1 MPPRECSAA
10 NRSWCWPNDMTNIG
24 TDLQASIL
32 IVDDDRGSLL
42 AMEEVLRGL
51 GARLVTASSGEAALR
66 AVLDEDFAAI
76 LMDVRMPGIDGFTTA
91 RMIRERSRSRN
102 TPIIFLT
109 AAQEEVS
116 AQFQGYQAGAV
127 DFIVK
132 PVIPEVL
139 KSKLAVFV
147 GLHDMNR
154 MLSAE
159 LAERALTEQRLR
171 SSEEN
176 LRALAAHLQSVREEE
191 RIHIAREIHDEL
203 GQALTGLKY
212 DINALAKAVGV
223 GGAAAIEGKPA
234 HLCQQIDRI
243 INSVRR
249 IASGLR
255 PEVLDEIGLAAAIE
269 WQAREFQRRTGV
281 RCLVDIPSG
290 FTDPDRDRS
299 TALFRIFQ
307 ELLTNVARHANATR
321 VKVALDEG
329 DKLRLCVEDN
339 GRGIKE
345 EQHRGSKSL
354 GLLGLRERV
363 QPFGGSLEIKGVE
376 GKGTRVMVEIP
387 LQIDQPVFHA

>member
-1 MPPRECSAA
+1 M
-10 NRSWCWPNDMTNIG
+10 NDS
-24 TDLQASIL
+24 LHASIL
-32 IVDDDRGSLL
+32 IVDDDRGSQV
-42 AMEEVLRGL
+42 AMQEVLSTL
-51 GARLVTASSGEAALR
+51 GARLVTASSGEEALR
-66 AVLDEDFAAI
+66 CVLDDDFAAI

-91 RMIRERSRSRN
+91 RMIRERKRSRY

-109 AAQEEVS
+109 AAVEDL
-116 AQFQGYQAGAV
+116 ATMFRGYQAGAV
-127 DFIVK
+127 DYITK

-139 KSKLAVFV
+139 RSKLAVFV

-212 DINALAKAVGV
+212 DIGSLAKGSAKDDPE
-223 GGAAAIEGKPA
+223 AAERTQGLSQA
-234 HLCQQIDRI
+234 IDRI

-255 PEVLDEIGLAAAIE
+255 PEVLDEIGLAAALE
-269 WQAREFQRRTGV
+269 WQAREFQRRTGI
-281 RCLVDIPSG
+281 RCTVDVKAG
-290 FTDPDRDRS
+290 FADPDRERS

-307 ELLTNVARHANATR
+307 ELLTNVARHANASR
-321 VKVALDEG
+321 VKASLSDEG
-329 DKLRLCVEDN
+329 ALALNVEDN
-339 GRGIKE
+339 GRGIKDVE
-345 EQHRGSKSL
+345 IESPTSL
-354 GLLGLRERV
+354 GFMGLRERV
-363 QPFGGSLEIKGVE
+363 LAFGGTIEVQGEE
-376 GKGTRVMVEIP
+376 GKGTKVSVSIP
-387 LQIDQPVFHA
+387 MTALQPVFHA

>member
-1 MPPRECSAA
+1 MSDA
-10 NRSWCWPNDMTNIG
+10 
-24 TDLQASIL
+24 LHASIL

-42 AMEEVLRGL
+42 GMQEMLSTL
-51 GARLVTASSGEAALR
+51 GSRLVTAASGEEALR
-66 AVLDEDFAAI
+66 CVLDDDFAAI

-91 RMIRERSRSRN
+91 RMIRERKRSRY

-109 AAQEEVS
+109 AATDDFSQM
-116 AQFQGYQAGAV
+116 FRGYEAGAV
-127 DFIVK
+127 DYISK

-139 KSKLAVFV
+139 RSKLSVFV

-171 SSEEN
+171 TSEEN
-176 LRALAAHLQSVREEE
+176 LRSLASHLQSVREEE

-212 DINALAKAVGV
+212 DIGTLAKSSLKDDPE
-223 GGAAAIEGKPA
+223 AAEKTQALSQA
-234 HLCQQIDRI
+234 IDRI

-269 WQAREFQRRTGV
+269 WQAREFQRRTGI
-281 RCLVDIPSG
+281 RCTVDVERG
-290 FTDPDRDRS
+290 FPDPDKERS

-307 ELLTNVARHANATR
+307 ELLTNVARHANASR
-321 VKVALDEG
+321 VKAQLTDGPDIALT
-329 DKLRLCVEDN
+329 VEDN
-339 GRGIKE
+339 GRGIRDVE
-345 EQHRGSKSL
+345 IESPTSL
-354 GLLGLRERV
+354 GFMGLRERV
-363 QPFGGSLEIKGVE
+363 LAFGGNIEVQGEE
-376 GKGTRVMVEIP
+376 GKGTKVSVSIP
-387 LQIDQPVFHA
+387 MTAPQPVFQA